1 MKTTNAIVLSLV
13 AAALFGP
20 GHAAANFDDFE
31 AGARGLSMG
40 GAFVAVPGDPAS
52 VFWNPAAIL
61 SEERIQVTGMR
72 TRLYDGLDGL
82 TEDFFG
88 ASGQVADGFA
98 VGFGWTRTGLE
109 NIYHEDTLTLAGAY
123 RIPGSSLVIGVAG
136 LMYGTDAPGYEE
148 LNDPNYLG
156 RQWEPS
162 FSFGALYELAEDF
175 TIGASVENLLRP
187 EMQLLSNT
195 TDVDPIGGRRRI
207 GLAYMVQN
215 TIRVTFEARHLD
227 LPDWYN
233 NEFTLHAGAESWF
246 NDVLALR
253 VGINAGDLT
262 AGAGLVVRDTPIPG
276 VRTIRFNGG
285 MITNERLGNTF
296 RAAVTLGF

>member
-1 MKTTNAIVLSLV
+1 MRTKTIALLLSAVSLL
-13 AAALFGP
+13 AAGRAD
-20 GHAAANFDDFE
+20 ANFEDFE

-61 SEERIQVTGMR
+61 GEERVQITGMR
-72 TRLYDGLDGL
+72 TRLYDGLEGL
-82 TEDFFG
+82 TEDFVG
-88 ASGQVADGFA
+88 VSGQVGEGTA

-123 RIPGSSLVIGVAG
+123 RVPGTSLVLGVSG
-136 LMYGTDAPGYEE
+136 LMYGIDAPGYEE

-162 FSFGALYELAEDF
+162 FSLGALYEITENF
-175 TIGASVENLLRP
+175 TLGASVENVLRP

-207 GLAYMVQN
+207 GLAYLVQS
-215 TIRVTFEARHLD
+215 TIRITFEARHLD

-246 NDVLALR
+246 SDVLALR
-253 VGINAGDLT
+253 VGVNAGDLT

-276 VRTIRFNGG
+276 IRTLRFDGG